1 MPEPRYLIIDTE
13 TGRRVEITTDELQAL
28 VWRMELQQPLDGDY
42 FESSRGHDN
51 GFWTSVDVVEGR
63 KEGCS

>member
-1 MPEPRYLIIDTE
+1 MAEPRYLIIDTE

-28 VWRMELQQPLDGDY
+28 VWRMELQQPLYGAF
-42 FESSRGHDN
+42 FESKKGDEN
-51 GFWTSVDVVEGR
+51 GFRASVDVAEGW

>member
-28 VWRMELQQPLDGDY
+28 VWRMDTQQPLNGAY
-42 FESSRGHDN
+42 FESKKGAEN
-51 GFWTSVDVVEGR
+51 GFRTSVDVVEGW